1 MSNSDRDEKELRNR
15 EEKSAEEK
23 QFDEKYRRDPLG
35 AIVWPLI
42 LIWAG
47 LVLLAANIGL
57 LGIVLGRDR
66 ELWSTGTWS
75 FIFLGAGGIILLVA
89 LARLVLPEYRRPIT
103 GEVIL
108 AIIFIGIG
116 LGNLTNWAII
126 WPLILIVIGVS
137 ILFRSMFPRR

>member
-1 MSNSDRDEKELRNR
+1 MSNSDRDEKELRKR